1 MLTRA
6 QKKYMRSFAQKKVR
20 DAEGAFIAEGPK
32 AVGELAENFPCRL
45 LVGTADYFAAHAD
58 LVAGAAEAVEVSAK
72 DLGEASLLQCAHD
85 VIAIFD
91 KERLPHPAPATG
103 SLMLALDGVQDPGN
117 VGTIVRTADWFGISR
132 IYCSPD
138 CADAFAPK
146 VVQATM
152 GALGRVEIEYTPLPE
167 LLDGL
172 SPDVPTYGTFLD
184 GDNIYH
190 VPLAAGG
197 LLVLGSEGRGISTEV
212 EQRLRH
218 RLYIP
223 PFPPH
228 GSCVESLNVAMAAA
242 IACAEFRRRTF

>member
-6 QKKYMRSFAQKKVR
+6 QKKHMRSFAQKKVR
-20 DAEGAFIAEGPK
+20 DAEGAFLAEGPK

-45 LVGTADYFAAHAD
+45 LVATADYLAAHAD
-58 LVAGAAEAVEVSAK
+58 VAARAAETIEVSAR
-72 DLGEASLLQCAHD
+72 DLDEATLLQNAHE
-85 VIAIFD
+85 VIALFD
-91 KERLPHPAPATG
+91 KERLPHGAPADG

-117 VGTIVRTADWFGISR
+117 VGTIVRTADWFGIKR

-146 VVQATM
+146 VVQSTM
-152 GALGRVEIEYTPLPE
+152 GALGRVDIVYNPLPD
-167 LLDGL
+167 LLDSLG
-172 SPDVPTYGTFLD
+172 PDVPTYGTFLD
-184 GDNIYH
+184 GANIYH
-190 VPLAAGG
+190 EPLAAGG
-197 LLVLGSEGRGISTEV
+197 LLVLGSEGRGISFEV
-212 EQRLRH
+212 ESRLRH

-228 GSCVESLNVAMAAA
+228 ANCVESLNVAMAAA